1 MVDSDT
7 VHLGLDL
14 GTSGM
19 KGVACDGAGRVLARG
34 GAGYHTERPEKGAA
48 EQDPSQWLDATAAVV
63 SKLAGD
69 LGPRHV
75 GGLSLSG
82 MLPTLVLSDAGG
94 RPCAP
99 AVTWEDDR
107 SSGHGDRLR
116 DEVGGRRLYELT
128 GQWVDG
134 RYLLPMCLRIAEEQP
149 ATVRRAAALLGA
161 KDYLF
166 SWLTGDLMTD
176 PSTAAGFGCFGL
188 VEGAFLEEI
197 VRAGDALSPV
207 GLPPLPAVEPA
218 STLRP
223 LAPRPARR
231 LGLRAGIPVCLG
243 AADSV
248 LGALGLGV
256 RRAGDVAYVAGTS
269 TVILA
274 VSGDARLDPL
284 HRYLVTPLAD
294 EWGYGLE
301 MDLVATGSSLGWLAG
316 VLGSKSAAD
325 VMALASAIDA
335 ADAPI
340 VLPYLGGGEQGALWD
355 DSLRGAIVGLELGHG
370 PEHLAR
376 GLVNGILAETVRC
389 LQVLGE
395 AGIAPAELR
404 AAGGSAINESF
415 RQDLADA
422 TGMVVAFPSD
432 GEADRSALGAAQLLI
447 EATGGDLVAE
457 SGEFR
462 RTIPVA
468 GRQAMFAEVFA
479 RHDKTRLAL
488 HPPNPRSSA

>member
-1 MVDSDT
+1 
-7 VHLGLDL
+7 
-14 GTSGM
+14 
-19 KGVACDGAGRVLARG
+19 
-34 GAGYHTERPEKGAA
+34 
-48 EQDPSQWLDATAAVV
+48 
-63 SKLAGD
+63 
-69 LGPRHV
+69 
-75 GGLSLSG
+75 
-82 MLPTLVLSDAGG
+82 
-94 RPCAP
+94 
-99 AVTWEDDR
+99 
-107 SSGHGDRLR
+107 
-116 DEVGGRRLYELT
+116 
-128 GQWVDG
+128 
-134 RYLLPMCLRIAEEQP
+134 
-149 ATVRRAAALLGA
+149 
-161 KDYLF
+161 
-166 SWLTGDLMTD
+166 
-176 PSTAAGFGCFGL
+176 
-188 VEGAFLEEI
+188 
-197 VRAGDALSPV
+197 
-207 GLPPLPAVEPA
+207 
-218 STLRP
+218 
-223 LAPRPARR
+223 
-231 LGLRAGIPVCLG
+231 
-243 AADSV
+243 
-248 LGALGLGV
+248 
-256 RRAGDVAYVAGTS
+256 
-269 TVILA
+269 
-274 VSGDARLDPL
+274 
-284 HRYLVTPLAD
+284 
-294 EWGYGLE
+294 
-301 MDLVATGSSLGWLAG
+301 
-316 VLGSKSAAD
+316 
-325 VMALASAIDA
+325 MALASAIDA